1 MQDVECEQ
9 NLTIG
14 YSHLTIIAT
23 VIQQRP
29 RPRKTPRQGRSVE
42 TVQAIIE
49 AAARIL
55 DQDGLAEFT
64 TNAVAERAGVS
75 IGSLYQYFPG
85 KEALIGALIVRETSL
100 LITECE
106 AAMVGTNGQE
116 ALKGLIASAVNH
128 QLRRPALARLLDLEE
143 ARLPF
148 DEDTQRVSRRLR
160 SMLLSALARAD
171 LPQQPDPDVAAQDVL
186 AIIKGIVDAAGERG
200 EQDRNALGTR
210 VGRAVCGYLANTA

>member
-1 MQDVECEQ
+1 MEE
-9 NLTIG
+9 TAA
-14 YSHLTIIAT
+14 S
-23 VIQQRP
+23 QRP
-29 RPRKTPRQGRSVE
+29 RPRKMPRQGRSAD
-42 TVQAIIE
+42 TVRAIVE

-55 DQDGLAEFT
+55 EQDGLGAFT

-100 LITECE
+100 LIAECE
-106 AAMVGTNGQE
+106 AVVADANGRA
-116 ALKGLIASAVNH
+116 ALKGLIGSAVNH

-148 DEDTQRVSRRLR
+148 DEDTQRVTCRLH
-160 SMLLSALARAD
+160 SILLSILARPD

-186 AIIKGIVDAAGERG
+186 AIIKGMVDAAGERS
-200 EQDRNALGTR
+200 ERDRDALGAR
-210 VGRAVCGYLANTA
+210 VGRAVYGYLDNAA